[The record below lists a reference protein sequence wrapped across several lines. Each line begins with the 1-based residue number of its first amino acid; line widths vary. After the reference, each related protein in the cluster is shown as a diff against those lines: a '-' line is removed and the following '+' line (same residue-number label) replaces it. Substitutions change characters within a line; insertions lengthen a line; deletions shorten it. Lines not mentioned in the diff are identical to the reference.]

1 MVGRGGQ
8 GLFARLGLRCHLFLG
23 GGVGE
28 VACARGRPALAGCAD
43 GESGDKM
50 IDRVLFPWLVLRV
63 GCTNS
68 IFLQS
73 AGFHVAGE
81 ISVARVGSSR
91 ITERLI
97 VATLAVASPPSV
109 RLKWPLCGAAGAP

>member
-1 MVGRGGQ
+1 MEFHNSG
-8 GLFARLGLRCHLFLG
+8 FDAFRCFT
-23 GGVGE
+23 
-28 VACARGRPALAGCAD
+28 PSD
-43 GESGDKM
+43 GFWMRIS
-50 IDRVLFPWLVLRV
+50 PV

-97 VATLAVASPPSV
+97 VAIT
-109 RLKWPLCGAAGAP
+109 